1 MAPSGGPTTSRSIPR
16 EPSSASNAPTK
27 SNWKRTTV
35 TDHRPQAPASELVA
49 SIERVSDDLLEKIDQ
64 FEERGIHFANGSN
77 TR

>member
-1 MAPSGGPTTSRSIPR
+1 
-16 EPSSASNAPTK
+16 
-27 SNWKRTTV
+27 V